1 MGRCE
6 EGVDVNVEAEF
17 LVPEGVANRAGEGS
31 VVEVGVWSVGK
42 EVPQFTGLCVDE
54 KLEEDGDRVLP
65 CSEFEHVGDV
75 RDELFDGFR
84 AVTEPDG
91 GELVAHFAVQLLD
104 EGERKGLDVG
114 KVELGFGGA
123 VGAGGWEPVIELCG
137 GDGDMVEAG
146 G

>member
-1 MGRCE
+1 M
-6 EGVDVNVEAEF
+6 NVTADF
-17 LVPEGVANRAGEGS
+17 SVPEGVANGAGEGS
-31 VVEVGVWSVGK
+31 VVEVGVWGVGK
-42 EVPQFTGLCVDE
+42 EVPQFTGPGVDE
-54 KLEEDGDRVLP
+54 ELEEVEDRVFP
-65 CSEFEHVGDV
+65 CSDFEHVCDV
-75 RDELFDGFR
+75 RYQLSDGFG
-84 AVTEPDG
+84 AVTDPFG